1 MQGIEAVNAF
11 KYVLSLERLVKQTS
25 GLRTPSIYPE
35 IKFFAVNKDSDW
47 QPLVEGLTEAAV
59 LDRIRWCEVFLGDLL
74 VLRNRM
80 EMFEWRMEKRGAD
93 LAAGLGTQQ
102 HEDKKLALL
111 LTKGEDAVASLD
123 ICEDVMLR
131 AVRRLSTLCS
141 WGHLVSF
148 ESKLPETKLS
158 DQNSLVQHPL
168 WITRRVP

>member
-1 MQGIEAVNAF
+1 MFLSYNRDLFQYTTAGMQGIEAVTAF
-11 KYVLSLERLVKQTS
+11 KYVLSLERLVQSTQ
-25 GLRTPSIYPE
+25 GLRTPSMYFE
-35 IKFFAVNKDSDW
+35 LKNMAVNKDSDW
-47 QPLVEGLTEAAV
+47 QLAAEGLTEAAV
-59 LDRIRWCEVFLGDLL
+59 LDRIKWCEVFLGDLL

-80 EMFEWRMEKRGAD
+80 EVFEWRMEERGAD
-93 LAAGLGTQQ
+93 LAAALGTQQ

-148 ESKLPETKLS
+148 ESKTS
-158 DQNSLVQHPL
+158 
-168 WITRRVP
+168 